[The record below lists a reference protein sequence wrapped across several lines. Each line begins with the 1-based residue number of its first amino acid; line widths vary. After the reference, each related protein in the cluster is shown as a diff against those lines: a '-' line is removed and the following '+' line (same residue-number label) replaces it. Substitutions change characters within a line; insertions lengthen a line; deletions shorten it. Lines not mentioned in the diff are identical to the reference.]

1 MDKKRVELSVH
12 TNMGNTGSVNDT
24 GNYINAAMR
33 DWQPAIAITDTECV
47 QAFPE
52 AFKCVDTCGGIKLI
66 YGCELYYGYAPHYD
80 KRNPFYILA
89 KNKTGLKELYKLISN
104 SPKIFSLDEV
114 DRKNLILGIS
124 IQGELIQKIIE
135 GADDK
140 ELGKIIERFD
150 YVLLNPIE
158 YFGWYTKIKDES
170 QAKEITKR
178 IIDVCE
184 KNNVLPIASDEAYFV
199 FSDDGECRRI
209 LLDYMGV
216 ENCDEQPNLYFRKT
230 DEMLAEFEYL
240 GKEKA
245 YEIVVTNSNLVADMI
260 DDTFAPF
267 DTDTKYPNEIAKLKE
282 ITYAAAYKKYDN
294 PLPSFIRTRI
304 QSELHVIGG
313 NARNAT
319 KFILAEKI
327 TEAAKEKGY
336 SIVSRGSVGSSL
348 VANLLGIT
356 NTNPLDTHY
365 FCKNCKYIEFHTEE
379 DCGVDLPNKICPKCG
394 KELIKDGYTL
404 PEETYTNYD
413 FGKELDISL
422 NLPPEFICTAH
433 EILRKNA
440 NGKIIDYGQIQTMPP
455 EFAYNLVIE
464 YARKRK
470 LKFHDLREIDY
481 FEKLEK
487 CKSDIQSALGV
498 FILPPEKEITDYTP
512 VEYLSDVNAHKQKI
526 THFDYREIYHSFL
539 KIDLL
544 YPHNSLSMLFKLE
557 NATGIKANQIPLD
570 DKKTIEL
577 IKACDTDG
585 IPELENDDVREVIKT
600 VNPHKFNDLIKLFGL
615 CYGKG
620 TWNDNR
626 KYLFNKEIRFS
637 DFIAYRDDVMLTLI
651 KYGLDRQK
659 AFLISEQIRKGK
671 GFTNEQ
677 YDELLDLGVP
687 NWYLDLCNKIEYLF
701 PKAHC
706 AEYVRLSFILAYYKT
721 HFRTEFEKIAEEYK
735 VEESEDE

>member
-260 DDTFAPF
+260 DDTFAPL
-267 DTDTKYPNEIAKLKE
+267 T
-282 ITYAAAYKKYDN
+282 
-294 PLPSFIRTRI
+294 
-304 QSELHVIGG
+304 
-313 NARNAT
+313 
-319 KFILAEKI
+319 
-327 TEAAKEKGY
+327 
-336 SIVSRGSVGSSL
+336 
-348 VANLLGIT
+348 
-356 NTNPLDTHY
+356 
-365 FCKNCKYIEFHTEE
+365 
-379 DCGVDLPNKICPKCG
+379 
-394 KELIKDGYTL
+394 
-404 PEETYTNYD
+404 
-413 FGKELDISL
+413 
-422 NLPPEFICTAH
+422 
-433 EILRKNA
+433 
-440 NGKIIDYGQIQTMPP
+440 QIQNIRMRLQNSKKSLMPP
-455 EFAYNLVIE
+455 HI
-464 YARKRK
+464 
-470 LKFHDLREIDY
+470 
-481 FEKLEK
+481 
-487 CKSDIQSALGV
+487 KS
-498 FILPPEKEITDYTP
+498 T
-512 VEYLSDVNAHKQKI
+512 
-526 THFDYREIYHSFL
+526 
-539 KIDLL
+539 
-544 YPHNSLSMLFKLE
+544 
-557 NATGIKANQIPLD
+557 
-570 DKKTIEL
+570 TI
-577 IKACDTDG
+577 
-585 IPELENDDVREVIKT
+585 
-600 VNPHKFNDLIKLFGL
+600 
-615 CYGKG
+615 
-620 TWNDNR
+620 
-626 KYLFNKEIRFS
+626 
-637 DFIAYRDDVMLTLI
+637 
-651 KYGLDRQK
+651 
-659 AFLISEQIRKGK
+659 
-671 GFTNEQ
+671 
-677 YDELLDLGVP
+677 
-687 NWYLDLCNKIEYLF
+687 
-701 PKAHC
+701 
-706 AEYVRLSFILAYYKT
+706 
-721 HFRTEFEKIAEEYK
+721 HFRLL
-735 VEESEDE
+735 